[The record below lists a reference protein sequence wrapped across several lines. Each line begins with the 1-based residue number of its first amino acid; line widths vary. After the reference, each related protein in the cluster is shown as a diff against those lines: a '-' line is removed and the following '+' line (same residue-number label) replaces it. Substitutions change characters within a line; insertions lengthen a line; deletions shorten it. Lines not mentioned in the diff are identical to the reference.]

1 MARPPPAPLPP
12 APRGVTFMAE
22 RIWRDSREFGGVFI
36 HEEDESGKATTM
48 TARHG
53 RLSSAPQGETSTL
66 FLVDGVRLESAP
78 AENGR
83 PASRPP
89 ASRSGVLT
97 FDQGEIPI
105 DLVGQE
111 PFRPRGEDEREL
123 TLTELWH
130 RRAAPPPG
138 VATADLLAEFHDTPV
153 RSLSVPFRPLP
164 PVPLALGAPRA
175 RPTPR
180 PTPAPL

>member
-1 MARPPPAPLPP
+1 MEA
-12 APRGVTFMAE
+12 RGVTFMAE

-89 ASRSGVLT
+89 ASRPPASRSGVLT
-97 FDQGEIPI
+97 FDQTEIPI
-105 DLVGQE
+105 DLVGPA
-111 PFRPRGEDEREL
+111 PFRPRAADERER
-123 TLTELWH
+123 TLPEPLH
-130 RRAAPPPG
+130 PPP
-138 VATADLLAEFHDTPV
+138 P
-153 RSLSVPFRPLP
+153 
-164 PVPLALGAPRA
+164 
-175 RPTPR
+175 
-180 PTPAPL
+180 PTPAARRGGKEGVRP

>member
-1 MARPPPAPLPP
+1 
-12 APRGVTFMAE
+12 
-22 RIWRDSREFGGVFI
+22 
-36 HEEDESGKATTM
+36 M

-78 AENGR
+78 AEDGR
-83 PASRPP
+83 PASRSSASRSP

-97 FDQGEIPI
+97 FDQSEIPI

-138 VATADLLAEFHDTPV
+138 VTTADMLAEFHDRLV
-153 RSLSVPFRPLP
+153 RSLSVLFLDRKSG
-164 PVPLALGAPRA
+164 VQGKSVAVRVDLGGSRIIKKKK
-175 RPTPR
+175 
-180 PTPAPL
+180 